1 MYNRAFQWNEGTLVA
16 LEKPELGQVLSTN
29 QRAQKFGALDLGS
42 NSFHLIIAEESHGR
56 IKILDRQKE
65 TIRLAEGI
73 TKNKQITKAAED
85 RALAC
90 LMRFAERLQTIEL
103 KNIRAVGTSAFRRA
117 PNSRHFFQKAE
128 KIIGK
133 PVEVLSGNEEARL
146 IYKGACSKFKSAK
159 EPSLVIDIGGGST
172 EIIIGKNSTPI
183 SLTSV
188 NIGCIP
194 LSREFFPEGIATKEA
209 MKKAASQALAELG
222 PVREKFVKHSWKTCL
237 GASGTIETVFSL
249 ASTTANRPVID
260 FNILS
265 QIREHLVLDDTKKNK
280 QLMRI
285 PEDRRAVFPGGLAIL
300 IALFETLDIK
310 EMQFSD
316 GALREG
322 LLEDMFSAY

>member
-1 MYNRAFQWNEGTLVA
+1 
-16 LEKPELGQVLSTN
+16 
-29 QRAQKFGALDLGS
+29 
-42 NSFHLIIAEESHGR
+42 
-56 IKILDRQKE
+56 
-65 TIRLAEGI
+65 
-73 TKNKQITKAAED
+73 
-85 RALAC
+85 
-90 LMRFAERLQTIEL
+90 MRFAERLQTIEL

-128 KIIGK
+128 KILGK
-133 PVEVLSGNEEARL
+133 PVEVVSGHEEARL

-172 EIIIGKNSTPI
+172 EIIFGENSTPTT
-183 SLTSV
+183 LTSV

-194 LSREFFPEGIATKEA
+194 LSQEFFPEGIATKEA
-209 MKKAASQALAELG
+209 MKKAVSQALAELG

-300 IALFETLDIK
+300 MALFETLDIQ

>member
-1 MYNRAFQWNEGTLVA
+1 MTLVA
-16 LEKPELGQVLSTN
+16 LDEPESGQVLSTS

-73 TKNKQITKAAED
+73 TKIKKRSPNRLKTV
-85 RALAC
+85 LAC

-128 KIIGK
+128 KILGK
-133 PVEVLSGNEEARL
+133 PVEVVSGHEEARL

-172 EIIIGKNSTPI
+172 EIIFGENLTPTT
-183 SLTSV
+183 LTSV

-194 LSREFFPEGIATKEA
+194 LSQEFFPEGIATKET
-209 MKKAASQALAELG
+209 MKKAVSQALAELA
-222 PVREKFVKHSWKTCL
+222 PVREKFVKHLWRTCL

-249 ASTTANRPVID
+249 ASTTTNRLVID
-260 FNILS
+260 FNIL
-265 QIREHLVLDDTKKNK
+265 TK
-280 QLMRI
+280 
-285 PEDRRAVFPGGLAIL
+285 
-300 IALFETLDIK
+300 FEKTW
-310 EMQFSD
+310 F
-316 GALREG
+316 
-322 LLEDMFSAY
+322 